1 MKILFLSAANS
12 IHTVR
17 WVNALAQRDHE
28 IHLVFNA
35 GHDPK
40 DHAIDQRVH
49 LHRLK
54 HSGTKGY
61 YLNAFALSRLAKTI
75 APDVINVHYA
85 SGYGTL
91 ARMSRIG
98 PVLLSIWGSDVYDF
112 PYESAVKKRILQ
124 KNVRYASG
132 LASTSHCMGRQL
144 RKVMNDSSLEIAV
157 TPFGVDLDAFDPNRF
172 EEMRTDKIVLGNI
185 KTLAPKYGIGDF
197 IQATALLLQKLKDA
211 GEDVIAEKIQV
222 EIYGDGPQ
230 KGELAIMISELSLEQ
245 VVFLKGWVPNTDVP
259 KILSNFDVFCATSV
273 LNSES
278 FGVAAVEAMAM
289 SVSVVVSDADG
300 FKEVVVD
307 QTTGL
312 IVPRGDVNA
321 IAQALERLVCD
332 AQLRRTMGQNG
343 RAHVKEYYDFKKNVD
358 TMEELYRMFRS
369 QYGK

>member
-12 IHTVR
+12 IHTVK

-54 HSGTKGY
+54 HSGAKGY
-61 YLNAFALSRLAKTI
+61 YLNAFALNRLAKNI

-91 ARMSRIG
+91 ARISRIG
-98 PVLLSIWGSDVYDF
+98 SILLSIWGSDVYDF

-124 KNVRYASG
+124 KNVRYARG
-132 LASTSHCMGRQL
+132 LASTSHCMADQL
-144 RKVMNDSSLEIAV
+144 RTLMNDSALEIAV
-157 TPFGVDLDAFDPNRF
+157 TPFGVDLDAFDPDCFVQKQN
-172 EEMRTDKIVLGNI
+172 DKILLGNV
-185 KTLAPKYGIGDF
+185 KALAPVYGIIDF
-197 IQATALLLQKLKDA
+197 IDAVAQLRSRLIAKGDQETADRIVVQ
-211 GEDVIAEKIQV
+211 
-222 EIYGDGPQ
+222 IYGDGPQ
-230 KGELAIMISELSLEQ
+230 RQEIEAKIREAHLEQ
-245 VVFLKGWVPNTDVP
+245 VVFLKGRVPNTQVP
-259 KILSNFDVFCATSV
+259 EILSGFDVFCAVSKK
-273 LNSES
+273 ES

-289 SVSVVVSDADG
+289 NVPVVVSDADG

-307 QTTGL
+307 QITGL

-332 AQLRRTMGQNG
+332 VQLRRTMGQNG

-358 TMEELYRMFRS
+358 TMEELYCMFRS

>member
-17 WVNALAQRDHE
+17 WVNALVQRGHE
-28 IHLVFNA
+28 IHLAYNA
-35 GHDPK
+35 GHEPK
-40 DHAIDQRVH
+40 KDSIDNRVI

-54 HSGTKGY
+54 HNGIKGY
-61 YLNAFALSRLAKTI
+61 YLNAFALKTLAKQI
-75 APDVINVHYA
+75 MPDIINVHYA

-132 LASTSHCMGRQL
+132 LASTSHCMARQL

-157 TPFGVDLDAFDPNRF
+157 TPFGVDTDAFDPNRF
-172 EEMRTDKIVLGNI
+172 EEMHTDKIVLGNI

-197 IQATALLLQKLKDA
+197 IRATALLLQKLKDT

-230 KGELAIMISELSLEQ
+230 KGELATIISELSLEQ

-259 KILSNFDVFCATSV
+259 KILSKFDVFCATSV

-289 SVSVVVSDADG
+289 NVPVVVSDADG